1 MYSISQR
8 NADMTT
14 FTQITSTHS
23 HTMEDTMRTITNAA
37 GTEID
42 FDAAVQ
48 LMDDDIREAI
58 HFGDGDP
65 TGSNDRPGS
74 EQQFFEWYS
83 RLHAEKFGVEFEP
96 NKRNPV
102 W

>member
-1 MYSISQR
+1 MGSPNIAETSCR
-8 NADMTT
+8 TGGTEMTR
-14 FTQITSTHS
+14 S
-23 HTMEDTMRTITNAA
+23 ITNQH

-42 FDAAVQ
+42 FDAAVE
-48 LMDDDIREAI
+48 LMDNDLRESI
-58 HFGDGDP
+58 HMGDGDP

-74 EQQFFEWYS
+74 EQQFFDWYS
-83 RLHAEKFGVEFEP
+83 RLHSNKFGEEFEP